1 MKYKVVQAT
10 GWRVS
15 FFVTLILCWLASGN
29 VSAQQ
34 RSRQQLEKEKKQN
47 IEKVSQIRTILRKT
61 SSQKQATLGQLKALN
76 QEIAAQ
82 SKQINLLTEDVKLM
96 TSEIQELRR
105 TSNQLQKDLEKLKK
119 EYGEMI
125 YAADKRRQQVNPL
138 GFLFSAES
146 FNQLVARYKYL
157 QQYSEARKGQVR
169 QMEKV
174 RQEMLTKQQAV
185 ESKKKQQQGTLAVQ
199 VNESKRLEGLKD
211 EKNRVAQELGDKEQD
226 LRNELAESRKAV
238 NRLESA
244 ITEMIRREIRERQE
258 RERLARLAREK
269 AERERIA
276 REKAAAAAAAAAKAE
291 REAAAGETGVS
302 KPETAEP
309 KAAEPAP
316 EVAERPARKADERR
330 NTLLNEEES
339 ALASSFAASRNRL
352 PWPVSRGFIS
362 DHYGVK
368 PHPVLKGVM
377 QDNPGIDIQTNPGE
391 AVRAVYDGVVQYTT
405 YVTGMHNIVAV
416 QHGDYYTVY
425 AKLKS
430 VSVQVGQRLKARD
443 VIGVVATDKDGVA
456 EVQFQVWKS
465 TNRLNPESWLI
476 DR

>member
-1 MKYKVVQAT
+1 MKYRVVWAIGWKVFILAF
-10 GWRVS
+10 G
-15 FFVTLILCWLASGN
+15 LCWLTVGR
-29 VSAQQ
+29 VMAQQ
-34 RSRQQLEKEKKQN
+34 RNRQQLEKEKKQN
-47 IEKVSQIRTILRKT
+47 VEKVSQIRAILRKT

-96 TSEIQELRR
+96 NSEIQELRR
-105 TSNQLQKDLEKLKK
+105 SSNRLQKDLEKLKK
-119 EYGEMI
+119 EYGDML

-174 RQEMLTKQQAV
+174 RQEMLAKQQDV
-185 ESKKKQQQGTLAVQ
+185 ERKKKQQQGTLVVQ

-211 EKNRVAQELGDKEQD
+211 EKNRVAEELSEKEQD
-226 LRNELAESRKAV
+226 LRTELAESRKAV
-238 NRLESA
+238 NRLEAA

-258 RERLARLAREK
+258 RERLARLARLK

-276 REKAAAAAAAAAKAE
+276 REKAAAAAAAKAASTNE
-291 REAAAGETGVS
+291 PEAGKT
-302 KPETAEP
+302 ETAEAKP
-309 KAAEPAP
+309 AEAAP
-316 EVAERPARKADERR
+316 EAVERAARKPDERR
-330 NTLLNEEES
+330 NNLLNEEEA

-352 PWPVSRGFIS
+352 PWPVTRGFIS
-362 DHYGVK
+362 DHYGVR

-391 AVRAVYDGVVQYTT
+391 VVRAVYDGVVQYTT
-405 YVTGMHNIVAV
+405 YVTGMYNIVAI

-430 VSVQVGQRLKARD
+430 VSVQVGQRVKARE

-465 TNRLNPESWLI
+465 TSRMNPESWLI

>member
-1 MKYKVVQAT
+1 MKYRVVWAT
-10 GWRVS
+10 GWKV
-15 FFVTLILCWLASGN
+15 VILAISLGWLAVGSAM
-29 VSAQQ
+29 AQQ

-47 IEKVSQIRTILRKT
+47 VEKVSQIRAILRKT

-96 TSEIQELRR
+96 NSEIQELRR
-105 TSNQLQKDLEKLKK
+105 SSNRLQKDLEKLKK
-119 EYGEMI
+119 EYGDMI
-125 YAADKRRQQVNPL
+125 YTADKRRQQVNPL

-174 RQEMLTKQQAV
+174 RQEMLAKQQDV
-185 ESKKKQQQGTLAVQ
+185 ERKKKQQQGTLAVQ
-199 VNESKRLEGLKD
+199 VNESKRLEGLKE
-211 EKNRVAQELGDKEQD
+211 EKNRVAEQLSEKEQD
-226 LRNELAESRKAV
+226 LRTELAESRKAV

-258 RERLARLAREK
+258 RERLARLARQK

-276 REKAAAAAAAAAKAE
+276 REKAAAAAAAKAE
-291 REAAAGETGVS
+291 NADTDEPSAGKS
-302 KPETAEP
+302 ETAES
-309 KAAEPAP
+309 KSTEAAP
-316 EVAERPARKADERR
+316 EATERIARKPDERR
-330 NTLLNEEES
+330 NNLLNDEEA

-352 PWPVSRGFIS
+352 PWPVTRGFIS

-377 QDNPGIDIQTNPGE
+377 QDNPGIDIQTSPGE
-391 AVRAVYDGVVQYTT
+391 VVRAVYDGVVQYTT
-405 YVTGMHNIVAV
+405 YVTGMYNIVAI

-430 VSVQVGQRLKARD
+430 VSVQVGQRVKARE

-465 TNRLNPESWLI
+465 TSRLNPESWLI